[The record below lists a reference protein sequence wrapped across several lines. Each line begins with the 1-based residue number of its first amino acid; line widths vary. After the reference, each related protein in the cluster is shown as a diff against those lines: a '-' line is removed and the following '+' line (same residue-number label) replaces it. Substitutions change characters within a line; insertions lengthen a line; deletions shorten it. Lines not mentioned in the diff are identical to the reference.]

1 MKVRAAI
8 WDFLVITAATVLIAV
23 AVYFF
28 MMPSKVSVG
37 SVAAFAMVL
46 SNFVPLS
53 VAMLTMI
60 MNIALL
66 ILGFVFIGK
75 EFGIKTV
82 YTAILLPGVI
92 GVFEVLFP
100 ENPSWTNDQ
109 VLDVICYCVLVA
121 IGQSILFGRNASSGG
136 LDIVAKFMNKFLHME
151 LGKAVGLAGMAVA
164 LSSALVY
171 DAKTVAL
178 SVLGTY
184 FNGIVLDHFI
194 FGATLKRR
202 VCIISQKEDEI
213 LQFILHELHS
223 GATKYHAYG
232 AYSDAQHTEINAIV
246 DKNEY
251 LKLMNFITEVDP
263 DAFVTVYSV
272 NEVRYKPKEIK

>member
-53 VAMLTMI
+53 VATLTMI